1 MVRCF
6 CVPVTVL
13 ADGDR
18 CLVDK
23 AGVPGRS
30 VRGGWGVLLFFL
42 AHFLLYQL
50 KVSEVKFK
58 VAGDFESLFFFQ

>member
-1 MVRCF
+1 MA
-6 CVPVTVL
+6 VP

-23 AGVPGRS
+23 AGVPGRH
-30 VRGGWGVLLFFL
+30 VGGLLLFL
-42 AHFLLYQL
+42 AHFPLYQL

-58 VAGDFESLFFFQ
+58 FAGDFESPFLQ